1 VKLASRD
8 IRPVSAS
15 AAGRPVELS
24 SPESFAGPKRRAAFP
39 LAEANFLL
47 AETTFPLAESTF
59 PTDEDTFR
67 LSDMRFFDCRDD
79 ASGCSNV
86 VSDH

>member
-39 LAEANFLL
+39 LAETPFSL
-47 AETTFPLAESTF
+47 AETTFPLAEAKFLPAETTFPLAETTF

-67 LSDMRFFDCRDD
+67 FADVRVF
-79 ASGCSNV
+79 GC
-86 VSDH
+86 

>member
-67 LSDMRFFDCRDD
+67 LADVRVF
-79 ASGCSNV
+79 GC
-86 VSDH
+86 